1 MRNLIMTTLLIS
13 LSISGLSPAAAND
26 IFEIETEGSYR
37 MEAGSSVDLVKKVA
51 FYIAKK
57 KAIELAGR
65 YLSHD
70 SLIKIYDRDKDEIYS
85 LAAKETQAEILMEK
99 WETVEQV
106 TTYRIRVRVQAQTS
120 DFIKAEMGNA
130 VLGKKEAKES
140 YQEEMKQHISVEI
153 DPGGD
158 IAKAYRL
165 IRKKKWRMATI
176 YLNHLEKKY
185 PDWDKIYMAKAII
198 NYILHDP
205 VFMKKALS
213 EACRLGNQIACD
225 DLKNLKRMHGKDF
238 GLSIID

>member
-1 MRNLIMTTLLIS
+1 MRNLIMTTLLI
-13 LSISGLSPAAAND
+13 LFSISGLAPAAAND
-26 IFEIETEGSYR
+26 IFEIETEGRYR
-37 MEAGSSVDLVKKVA
+37 MAAGSSVDLAKKVA
-51 FYIAKK
+51 LFTAKR

-70 SLIKIYDRDKDEIYS
+70 SLIKIYDLDKEEIYS

-99 WETVEQV
+99 WETVEKI

-120 DFIKAEMGNA
+120 DFIKAEMA
-130 VLGKKEAKES
+130 DAALERKESKES
-140 YQEEMKQHISVEI
+140 YQEEMEPHISVEI

-185 PDWDKIYMAKAII
+185 PDWEKIYMAQAII
-198 NYILHDP
+198 N
-205 VFMKKALS
+205 
-213 EACRLGNQIACD
+213 
-225 DLKNLKRMHGKDF
+225 
-238 GLSIID
+238 